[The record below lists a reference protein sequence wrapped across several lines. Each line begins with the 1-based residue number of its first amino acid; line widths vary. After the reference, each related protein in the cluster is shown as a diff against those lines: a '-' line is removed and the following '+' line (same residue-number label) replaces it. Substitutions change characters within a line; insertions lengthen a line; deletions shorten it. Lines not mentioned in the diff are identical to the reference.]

1 MLKEMKD
8 HSSEIV
14 ETVSIDFR
22 TAKNIN
28 NDFVD
33 ILRALTELNMRT
45 EVGKEVKER
54 FLGVV
59 TYELEKLEA
68 SKIVL

>member
-14 ETVSIDFR
+14 ENVSIDFR

-45 EVGKEVKER
+45 EEGKETKER
-54 FLGVV
+54 FMEAIV
-59 TYELEKLEA
+59 YELEKLEN
-68 SKIVL
+68 SRIVL

>member
-14 ETVSIDFR
+14 ENVSIDFR

-54 FLGVV
+54 FLEVV
-59 TYELEKLEA
+59 TYELEKLEG